1 MLTVGGGDGVTV
13 DPKRGTRE
21 GFGAGLGFTARLW
34 LRQWDWNAGATG
46 GGAAAAD
53 TTKGSEDGRDITQ
66 TDVQPIAC
74 ATTKLMASES
84 HQEVRYRE

>member
-46 GGAAAAD
+46 GGDCTLAVGGGGGASVRSTGGTGKSDGARL
-53 TTKGSEDGRDITQ
+53 GSR
-66 TDVQPIAC
+66 ARRWLC
-74 ATTKLMASES
+74 C
-84 HQEVRYRE
+84 